1 VVGYFDWQAKVL
13 NLQVATAISR
23 RSVEGIT
30 MRSIPRFIVVML
42 TLSCCV
48 GCDQVSKSA
57 ARSMLHSGVTE
68 SLFADSL
75 RLQLTENPGS
85 FLSLGASLPQQLRFT
100 LFTAAVAILLI
111 GLVCA
116 AFFARR
122 LSTARFVALALVAGG
137 GISNLIDRLLYDGRV
152 TDFLNVG
159 IGSLRTGIFN
169 LADMAILAGALL
181 LILKRGAPTPARP
194 TPTLPTPAQPAAR
207 SIPPRT

>member
-1 VVGYFDWQAKVL
+1 
-13 NLQVATAISR
+13 
-23 RSVEGIT
+23 

-57 ARSMLHSGVTE
+57 ARSLLHSGVTE

-75 RLQLTENPGS
+75 RFQLTENPGS
-85 FLSLGASLPQQLRFT
+85 FLSLGASLPAQLRFT
-100 LFTAAVAILLI
+100 LFTAAVAVILI

-116 AFFARR
+116 ALFARR
-122 LSTARFVALALVAGG
+122 LNTARFVALALLAGG
-137 GISNLIDRLLYDGRV
+137 GISNLIDRLINDGRV

-159 IGSLRTGIFN
+159 IGTLRTGIFN

-181 LILKRGAPTPARP
+181 LVLRTHTP
-194 TPTLPTPAQPAAR
+194 PAPAA
-207 SIPPRT
+207 SVSSTTPPRS

>member
-1 VVGYFDWQAKVL
+1 
-13 NLQVATAISR
+13 
-23 RSVEGIT
+23 
-30 MRSIPRFIVVML
+30 MRSIRRFIVVML

-75 RLQLTENPGS
+75 RFQLTENPGS
-85 FLSLGASLPQQLRFT
+85 FLSLGASLPEQLRFT
-100 LFTAAVAILLI
+100 LFTAAVMVVLV

-116 AFFARR
+116 ALFARR
-122 LSTARFVALALVAGG
+122 LSTARFVALALLAGG

-159 IGSLRTGIFN
+159 IGTLRTGIFN
-169 LADMAILAGALL
+169 LADMVILAGALL
-181 LILKRGAPTPARP
+181 LVLKMGASPSTPAHTPP
-194 TPTLPTPAQPAAR
+194 TA
-207 SIPPRT
+207 PPRP

>member
-1 VVGYFDWQAKVL
+1 V
-13 NLQVATAISR
+13 
-23 RSVEGIT
+23 
-30 MRSIPRFIVVML
+30 RSIPRFIVVLL

-57 ARSMLHSGVTE
+57 ARSLLHAGVTE

-85 FLSLGASLPQQLRFT
+85 FLSLGASLPEQMRFS
-100 LFTAAVAILLI
+100 LFTGAVAIILI

-116 AFFARR
+116 ALFARR
-122 LSTARFVALALVAGG
+122 LNTARFVALALVAGG

-159 IGSLRTGIFN
+159 IGALRTGIFN

-181 LILKRGAPTPARP
+181 LMLNMRDAPATPAP
-194 TPTLPTPAQPAAR
+194 PAPH
-207 SIPPRT
+207 S

>member
-1 VVGYFDWQAKVL
+1 
-13 NLQVATAISR
+13 
-23 RSVEGIT
+23 

-57 ARSMLHSGVTE
+57 ARSLLHSGVTE
-68 SLFADSL
+68 SLFSDSL
-75 RLQLTENPGS
+75 RLQLTQNPGS
-85 FLSLGASLPQQLRFT
+85 FLSLGASLPEQLRFT
-100 LFTAAVAILLI
+100 LFTAAVAVILL
-111 GLVCA
+111 GLVCSA
-116 AFFARR
+116 LFARR
-122 LSTARFVALALVAGG
+122 LSTTRFVALALVAGG

-181 LILKRGAPTPARP
+181 LVLKMRVATSTPAPTPPTAMPRP
-194 TPTLPTPAQPAAR
+194 
-207 SIPPRT
+207 